1 MEITQSGEDGIESED
16 VSNEPAIRSIFDAAL
31 EFLRLVGSGVF
42 GMKFFSSKRVNSNP
56 AHHMWGIC
64 GVFAVPGVGHLPA
77 KISTCR
83 YFQQEDEPPRCSCST
98 VGAFAIP

>member
-42 GMKFFSSKRVNSNP
+42 GMKISSSKRVNSC
-56 AHHMWGIC
+56 MGYLTTWQFLGWGIC
-64 GVFAVPGVGHLPA
+64 QL
-77 KISTCR
+77 K
-83 YFQQEDEPPRCSCST
+83 
-98 VGAFAIP
+98 